1 MFTRKHC
8 LDLAGSVAPLG
19 HDHQTV
25 LLKTK
30 AAFLWPLYF

>member
-1 MFTRKHC
+1 

-30 AAFLWPLYF
+30 AAFMTID